1 MITITKYYNEALH
14 LNHKV
19 FTFPGG
25 EIGVKLDLENYKY
38 LFLPKV
44 ASSSQTITA
53 RLQSSADIIEL
64 LMVTEALRAVDP
76 TPIRLV
82 CPYVPYGRQDRRCVQ
97 GEAHSLK
104 VFSQLINSQNYE
116 RVTTF
121 DPHSDVTGA
130 LLNNCTIVDQKTI
143 IGKFDK
149 LNKFICGAGSNL
161 LFCSPD
167 AGANKKTADLAAHY
181 GHSSFI
187 RADKL
192 RDLATGRI
200 KEIVV
205 VNPKEEVEGR
215 DVLIVDDLC
224 DAGGT
229 FVGLNEALKAKG
241 ARSVHLY
248 VTHGLFTKGI
258 LPLRHLD
265 YIWTTNAYHPSLTH
279 LVEAD
284 GVMPN
289 FVNWLDLDSISFP

>member
-1 MITITKYYNEALH
+1 MITITKYNGTLN

-38 LFLPKV
+38 LTMLRVTAPY
-44 ASSSQTITA
+44 QTITA

-82 CPYVPYGRQDRRCVQ
+82 CPYIPYGRQDRRCVQ

-130 LLNNCTIVDQKTI
+130 LLDNCTIVDQKTI

-181 GHSSFI
+181 GHNSFI

-215 DVLIVDDLC
+215 DILISDDIA
-224 DAGGT
+224 DGAAT
-229 FVGLNEALKAKG
+229 FVGLAEALKAKG

-248 VTHGLFTKGI
+248 VTHGIWSRGI
-258 LPLRHLD
+258 THVLAGGVD
-265 YIWTTNAYHPSLTH
+265 YIWCTDSYLGKKLIDLEFNQGLNRFT
-279 LVEAD
+279 
-284 GVMPN
+284 
-289 FVNWLDLDSISFP
+289 WLDLDSISFP